1 VRKSCPAYGRK
12 CDNCGNLG
20 HYRDFCW
27 SKPRADVNVVSIN
40 AMGYEP
46 ETVNNVSARSVED
59 SVRDEMRYR
68 GLAK

>member
-1 VRKSCPAYGRK
+1 
-12 CDNCGNLG
+12 
-20 HYRDFCW
+20 
-27 SKPRADVNVVSIN
+27 VVSIN

-46 ETVNNVSARSVED
+46 ETVNVSARSVED

>member
-1 VRKSCPAYGRK
+1 
-12 CDNCGNLG
+12 
-20 HYRDFCW
+20 
-27 SKPRADVNVVSIN
+27 VVSIN